1 MNNEYRPKRRIM
13 KSLDIVVLC
22 KVFIF
27 QSAGQRRWTYAQ
39 LAEETF
45 MSVGEV
51 HASIKRLKA
60 SRLFDEFTKSVI
72 PSALVEFLIHG
83 LKYAFPAEIGAPTRG
98 ITTSHSAP
106 ILHEEVLQ
114 SETDMYVWAYAN
126 GKQKGIAIKPLSKN
140 APRAALRD
148 EKLYDFLALIDAV
161 RIGKSREKSIAVE
174 KIESMV
180 QRMAVNG
187 KP

>member
-1 MNNEYRPKRRIM
+1 M

-27 QSAGQRRWTYAQ
+27 QSEGLRSWTYSH
-39 LAEETF
+39 LAEETCL
-45 MSVGEV
+45 SVGEA
-51 HASIKRLKA
+51 HASIKRLRA

-72 PSALVEFLIHG
+72 PAALVEFLIHG

-98 ITTSHSAP
+98 IATSHSAP
-106 ILHEEVLQ
+106 ILHEEILQ
-114 SETDMYVWAYAN
+114 SETDMYVWAFAN
-126 GKQKGIAIKPLSKN
+126 GKEKGLAVKPLSKN

-148 EKLYDFLALIDAV
+148 QKLYDFLALIDAV
-161 RIGKSREKSIAVE
+161 RMGKSREKNIAVE

-180 QRMAVNG
+180 QRMAAHG
-187 KP
+187 KL